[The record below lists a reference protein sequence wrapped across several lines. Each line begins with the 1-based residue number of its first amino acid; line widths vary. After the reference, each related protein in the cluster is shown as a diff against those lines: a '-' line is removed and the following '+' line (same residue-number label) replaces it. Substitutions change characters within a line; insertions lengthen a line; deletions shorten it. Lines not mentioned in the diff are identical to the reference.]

1 MANDFNLQKFLIEN
15 KMTRNSRL
23 LSENINDLFNQ
34 WKQSHADADW
44 NIDANSPEELR
55 LGTEEAF
62 NWQEFLRLKNENP
75 NLNMDQILNY
85 IATLGIGDS
94 VEDLGYQV
102 QDSQN

>member
-34 WKQSHADADW
+34 WKQTHAENDW
-44 NIDANSPEELR
+44 NVDANSPEDLPQVSV
-55 LGTEEAF
+55 EAD
-62 NWQEFLRLKNENP
+62 NWRDFLRLKSENP
-75 NLNMDQILNY
+75 SLNIDQILDY

-94 VEDLGYQV
+94 VEALGYQV
-102 QDSQN
+102 RDSKN